1 MVIFPD
7 VDFFII
13 SKESSKF
20 FIRLEI
26 NLIFEKV
33 FINHDSVF
41 CVFNIKNNK
50 INPLPDMIPI

>member
-13 SKESSKF
+13 SKESSKLL
-20 FIRLEI
+20 IRVET

-33 FINHDSVF
+33 FTNHDSVF
-41 CVFNIKNNK
+41 CVFNIKC
-50 INPLPDMIPI
+50 MILS